1 MRVVSRVLCLFYSL
15 VLLLLQRKKS
25 GERIV
30 KLANVMETKC
40 GLRQRIVKRTSSR
53 EESGWENELSRG
65 LLIKMSLLTSKE

>member
-53 EESGWENELSRG
+53 EESG
-65 LLIKMSLLTSKE
+65 